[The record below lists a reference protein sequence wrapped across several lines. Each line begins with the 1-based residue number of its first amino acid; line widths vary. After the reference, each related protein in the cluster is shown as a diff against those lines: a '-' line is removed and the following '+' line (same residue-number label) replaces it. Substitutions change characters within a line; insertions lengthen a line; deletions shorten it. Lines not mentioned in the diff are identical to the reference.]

1 MSFNKFSGTDA
12 VINKFFAR
20 LNQKPMW
27 IVSTSGWRV
36 LQIFQVLAFAPF
48 AVVVVAL
55 PLVLWVLKTVQ
66 AMDVASVVYVMTA
79 ISFVCAIVAPW
90 IVRWLAWIL
99 VRVFWSRSE
108 PQPRAD

>member
-1 MSFNKFSGTDA
+1 M
-12 VINKFFAR
+12 INKFFAR

-27 IVSTSGWRV
+27 IASNAGWRV
-36 LQIFQVLAFAPF
+36 LQILQVLALAPF

-55 PLVLWVLKTVQ
+55 PLVIWVLKTVQ
-66 AMDVASVVYVMTA
+66 AMDVASFVYGMTA

-99 VRVFWSRSE
+99 VRVLWSRSE
-108 PQPRAD
+108 SQPRAD